1 MMPAS
6 ILILDVRDSVGV
18 ALRPLKAGEA
28 CDGTGAPEGLHARE
42 DIPFGH
48 KIALMDLPQDAPVRK
63 YGEIIG
69 FALTKIPAGSH
80 IHTHNLRA
88 PVG

>member
-1 MMPAS
+1 MPAS
-6 ILILDVRDSVGV
+6 ILILDARDSVGV
-18 ALRPLKAGEA
+18 ALRPLRRGDA
-28 CDGTGAPEGLHARE
+28 CHGPGAPEGLRARE

-48 KIALMDLPQDAPVRK
+48 KIALADLAQGAPVRK
-63 YGEIIG
+63 YGEVIG
-69 FALTKIPAGSH
+69 FAVAEIPAGSH

>member
-1 MMPAS
+1 MAAS
-6 ILILDVRDSVGV
+6 ILILDARDSVGV
-18 ALRPLKAGEA
+18 ALCPLKAGEA
-28 CDGTGAPEGLHARE
+28 CGAPGAREGLCARE

-48 KIALMDLPQDAPVRK
+48 KIALEDLPQDAPVRK
-63 YGEIIG
+63 YGEVIG
-69 FALTKIPAGSH
+69 FALTEIPAGSH